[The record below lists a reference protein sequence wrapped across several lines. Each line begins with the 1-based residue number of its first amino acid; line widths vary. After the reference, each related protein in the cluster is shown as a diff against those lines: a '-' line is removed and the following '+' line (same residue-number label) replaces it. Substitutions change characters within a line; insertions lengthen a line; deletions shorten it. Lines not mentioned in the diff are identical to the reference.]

1 MNNSDLLTYCL
12 SKNGA
17 YVDHPFGPDSDI
29 IKVEGKIFA
38 QLFMLNAEQ
47 TVTLNCER
55 MTGDFYRQLYPGVI
69 VRGYHC
75 PPVQQPY
82 FNTFPIHSI
91 PDELIFEMTDHSY
104 ATVVGKLPKYK
115 QKKLSEDSKLQ

>member
-1 MNNSDLLTYCL
+1 MTYSGLLNYCL
-12 SKNGA
+12 SKTGA
-17 YVDHPFGPDSDI
+17 YIDHPFGPDSDI

-38 QLFMLNAEQ
+38 QLFVLKGEESA
-47 TVTLNCER
+47 TLNCEC
-55 MTGDFYRQLYPGVI
+55 MTGDFYRNLFPGVI

-82 FNTFPIHSI
+82 FNTFPIDSI
-91 PDELIFEMTDHSY
+91 PDELIFEMVDHSY

-115 QKKLSEDSKLQ
+115 QEKLMNK